1 MSAVLQVPFG
11 PQTSALVSASS
22 RRWKQTVGDNYGL
35 VTREKILRLPITNYL
50 PRDGIL
56 KPALVAGERLLS
68 KLCTEKPNLVL
79 MYCIREHVLSGR
91 EKETHSY
98 E

>member
-11 PQTSALVSASS
+11 PQTSALVSARS
-22 RRWKQTVGDNYGL
+22 RRWKQTVGDNYGF

-50 PRDGIL
+50 SRDGIL
-56 KPALVAGERLLS
+56 KPTLVAGERLLS
-68 KLCTEKPNLVL
+68 KLCTEKPNLG
-79 MYCIREHVLSGR
+79 YCIREHVLSGR
-91 EKETHSY
+91 EKETHSS